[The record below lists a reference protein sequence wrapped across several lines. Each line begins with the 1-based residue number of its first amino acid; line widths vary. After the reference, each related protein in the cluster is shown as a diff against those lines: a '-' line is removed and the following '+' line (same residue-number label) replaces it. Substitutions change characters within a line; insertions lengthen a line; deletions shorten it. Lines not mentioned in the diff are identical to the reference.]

1 MKCLN
6 DINLLTDSNNNAV
19 TNAKLKLPKK
29 KNQNQNVNTTKCA
42 HTHTHTCIHTYNVAL
57 LTVLSCRFAH

>member
-19 TNAKLKLPKK
+19 TNAKPKLPKK
-29 KNQNQNVNTTKCA
+29 KKIKT
-42 HTHTHTCIHTYNVAL
+42 
-57 LTVLSCRFAH
+57 RM